1 MLTKQQAEIFL
12 KKLDPMERVLK
23 YAYEH
28 GEIIVD
34 ASKATHLSEEQIV
47 HTHMTHL
54 DYSLE
59 NGKNLCI
66 IRHNRHRCTTMS
78 LSNCRTYFPGNAT
91 TTS

>member
-54 DYSLE
+54 D
-59 NGKNLCI
+59 
-66 IRHNRHRCTTMS
+66 
-78 LSNCRTYFPGNAT
+78 
-91 TTS
+91 